1 MYGIKWYRQAG
12 VRMYLIEIVTSY
24 DISQQFNTQS
34 SQLPY
39 YPLQLRVPAEY
50 RRNSPRARLV
60 PEQSR
65 LAPCSHQGSYQTS
78 TRVSSCRQSLFE
90 LIQQRKPTN

>member
-12 VRMYLIEIVTSY
+12 VRMYLIEIVTSV
-24 DISQQFNTQS
+24 NS
-34 SQLPY
+34 STVITT
-39 YPLQLRVPAEY
+39 PLLSLTTSSTSRVP
-50 RRNSPRARLV
+50 NSPRARLV

>member
-24 DISQQFNTQS
+24 DISQQFNSHHNSLTIPLTTS
-34 SQLPY
+34 STS
-39 YPLQLRVPAEY
+39 RVP
-50 RRNSPRARLV
+50 NSPRARLV

-78 TRVSSCRQSLFE
+78 TS
-90 LIQQRKPTN
+90 